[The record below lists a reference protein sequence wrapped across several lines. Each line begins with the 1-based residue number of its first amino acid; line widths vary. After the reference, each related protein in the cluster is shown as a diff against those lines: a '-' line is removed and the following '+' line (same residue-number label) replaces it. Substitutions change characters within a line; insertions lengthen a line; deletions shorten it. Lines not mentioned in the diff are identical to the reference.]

1 MTSILSQ
8 DEIADLD
15 QKILSLYESTSP
27 NSVETEEEATK
38 AR

>member
-15 QKILSLYESTSP
+15 QKILNLYESSSSITDDDEQL
-27 NSVETEEEATK
+27 NK
-38 AR
+38 GR